1 MCGRCDRSPGK
12 EKRETM
18 AKKNDS
24 GSKTEEFEKAL
35 QGDQAKRY
43 VLRLYV
49 TGSTPRSARAI
60 RNLRKICEEHLQGR
74 YELEVIDI
82 YQQPELAQDAD
93 IVVTPTLVKRLPL
106 PLRKFI
112 GDLSDMEQVLKGMD
126 ITLKS

>member
-1 MCGRCDRSPGK
+1 MTASPAGK
-12 EKRETM
+12 KRGIM

-24 GSKTEEFEKAL
+24 DSKTQAFEKAL
-35 QGDQAKRY
+35 AGDQAKRY

-49 TGSTPRSARAI
+49 TGSTPKSVRAI
-60 RNLRKICEEHLQGR
+60 RNLRKLCEEHLQGK
-74 YELEVIDI
+74 YEMEVIDI
-82 YQQPELAQDAD
+82 YQQPELAQNAD